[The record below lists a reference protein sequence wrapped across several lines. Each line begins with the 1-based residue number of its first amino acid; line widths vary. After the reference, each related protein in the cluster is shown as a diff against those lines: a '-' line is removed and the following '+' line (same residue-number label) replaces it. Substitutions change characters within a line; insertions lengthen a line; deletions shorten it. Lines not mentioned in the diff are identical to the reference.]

1 MEQTLTA
8 EEQQKEIHDLLSE
21 GLKLQE
27 SIAGIYREFGVYQ
40 HTFENDSR
48 TAFKGFH
55 DTGKRVTIDSHH
67 DIMREL
73 FLMSIDEMIH
83 YTAQGFFDAV
93 KVKEQRKFR
102 DDYLYSEYI
111 KASVKLKQSNLAL
124 RCIETTLHAYR
135 DIHVDTAIAYARY
148 EHYIIGLEEAKE
160 DHKRNIE
167 TAIINGAQI
176 EYTG

>member
-1 MEQTLTA
+1 MAKTLTA

-21 GLKLQE
+21 GIKLSK
-27 SIAGIYREFGVYQ
+27 SIADIYREFGVYQ
-40 HTFENDSR
+40 HTFENDVR

-55 DTGKRVTIDSHH
+55 DSGKRVTIDSHH

-83 YTAQGFFDAV
+83 YKAQAFFDAV
-93 KVKEQRKFR
+93 KIKEQRKFR

-111 KASVKLKQSNLAL
+111 KASVQLKQSNLAL

-148 EHYIIGLEEAKE
+148 EHYIVGLEEAKE
-160 DHKRNIE
+160 EHKRNIE
-167 TAIINGAQI
+167 TSIKNKDGVASG
-176 EYTG
+176 Y

>member
-21 GLKLQE
+21 GIKLSQ
-27 SIAGIYREFGVYQ
+27 SIADIYREFGVYQ
-40 HTFENDSR
+40 HTFENDAR

-55 DTGKRVTIDSHH
+55 DSGKRVTIDSHH
-67 DIMREL
+67 DTMREL

-83 YTAQGFFDAV
+83 YKAQAFFDAV
-93 KVKEQRKFR
+93 KIKEQRKFR
-102 DDYLYSEYI
+102 DDYLYSEFT
-111 KASVKLKQSNLAL
+111 KASIKLKQSNLAL
-124 RCIETTLHAYR
+124 RCIETTLHAYK

-148 EHYIIGLEEAKE
+148 EHYIIGLEEYKE
-160 DHKRNIE
+160 EHKRNIE
-167 TAIINGAQI
+167 TAIVNGAQI